1 MTKIKHKLN
10 DVINQLNKPNN
21 LFIHQWTLNGLTYPF
36 VQELLVASLPHPKP
50 SEIELGKLNR
60 RSRTRRH
67 SLLSGAIL
75 AQPGDLIVFF
85 QADPQRKN
93 ICSYRG
99 IIGIFKV
106 RSYLYSSSKSLKL
119 NFETCKNYGIYV
131 EGDYLI
137 HGSCPKCNT
146 IYSSLKECQNG
157 HPIPTKKGYPKSD
170 LIPEYILNLRLDLEP
185 FIVFKYP
192 IPDETVYASFH
203 NTVHCEANTIIW
215 TGRHD
220 NAMGKGKGSSVRILL
235 PEEFI
240 RLSDLFLEIP
250 DQEVVEY
257 PSIRSRKHNIAQK
270 RVSIFNPDKTN
281 LEEMIFLREESFFTI
296 GEHDML
302 STAVS
307 LQIRNANSPLRK
319 ILKDILS
326 DPSTYLEYA
335 SPEYPIGYTGV
346 TADYIVVFRSQEP
359 ERKNERHIFII
370 EFKSRSNEVKK
381 AVYQVWFYIY
391 WVLQAFSN
399 IPNCLKREKLII
411 YPIIISN
418 SSPNNYSTVPNPTSG
433 FIKLINGKEVEYKIH
448 NFRLLQYMPIK
459 SLESPIF
466 RSPVSFKDITKSW
479 QKKTENWKLPIGI
492 PLRHVEKAGI
502 RKLNSIVKSTY

>member
-1 MTKIKHKLN
+1 MTKIKSKIN
-10 DVINQLNKPNN
+10 DIINQFNKPSN
-21 LFIHQWTLNGLTYPF
+21 LLIHQWTLNGLTYPF

-50 SEIELGKLNR
+50 SEIELGKINR

-106 RSYLYSSSKSLKL
+106 RSYLYSTSKSLKL
-119 NFETCKNYGIYV
+119 NFETCQNYGINV
-131 EGDYLI
+131 DGDYLI
-137 HGSCPKCNT
+137 HGSCPECDT
-146 IYSSLKECQNG
+146 IYSSLSKCQNE
-157 HPIPTKKGYPKSD
+157 HPIPENNGY
-170 LIPEYILNLRLDLEP
+170 PEYILNLRLNLEP

-203 NTVHCEANTIIW
+203 NTIHCEANTIIW

-240 RLSDLFLEIP
+240 RLLDLFLEIP
-250 DQEVVEY
+250 DQEIIKY
-257 PSIRSRKHNIAQK
+257 PSIRAHEHNIVQK
-270 RVSIFNPDKTN
+270 RALVFNPDKTSI
-281 LEEMIFLREESFFTI
+281 EEMIFLREGDLFII

-307 LQIRNANSPLRK
+307 LQIRNVNSPLRK

-359 ERKNERHIFII
+359 KRENERHIFII
-370 EFKSRSNEVKK
+370 EFKPRSDEVQK

-411 YPIIISN
+411 YPTIVSN
-418 SSPNNYSTVPNPTSG
+418 SRPNSYSTVPNPTSG
-433 FIKLINGKEVEYKIH
+433 LIKLINGKEVEYKIH
-448 NFRLLQYMPIK
+448 SFRLLQYTPAKNSK
-459 SLESPIF
+459 SSIF

-492 PLRHVEKAGI
+492 PLRHIERAGI
-502 RKLNSIVKSTY
+502 RKLNSIVKST